1 MLPEMKT
8 GQQLLDEVKSRI
20 TETSVASALDSF
32 RRREHI
38 VFLDVRDPNETSL
51 GRIPGALAISRGNLE
66 SKIEALVPRD
76 AMLIVYCSNGQRSA
90 FATETLET
98 MGYRNV
104 TSLREGFRGWVDA
117 GGDVED

>member
-1 MLPEMKT
+1 MKT

-20 TETSVASALDSF
+20 HETTVASALDGF
-32 RRREHI
+32 RRREHV

-51 GRIPGALAISRGNLE
+51 GRIPGAVVISRGNLE
-66 SKIEALVPRD
+66 SKVEAAVPRD
-76 AMLIVYCSNGQRSA
+76 AMVVIYCANGNRSA
-90 FATETLET
+90 FAAETLEQ

-104 TSLREGFRGWVDA
+104 SSLREGFRGWVDA

>member
-1 MLPEMKT
+1 MKT
-8 GQQLLDEVKSRI
+8 GQELLDEVKARVE
-20 TETSVASALDSF
+20 ETTVTSALDSF

-51 GRIPGALAISRGNLE
+51 GRIPGALVISRGHLE
-66 SKIEALVPRD
+66 SKVEALVPRD
-76 AMLIVYCSNGQRSA
+76 AMVVVYCANGNRSA
-90 FATETLET
+90 FAADTMEQ

-104 TSLREGFRGWVDA
+104 TSLRDGFRGWVDA

>member
-1 MLPEMKT
+1 MKT
-8 GQQLLDEVKSRI
+8 GQQLLDDVRSRI

-38 VFLDVRDPNETSL
+38 VFLDVRDPNETAL

-76 AMLIVYCSNGQRSA
+76 AMLIVYCSNGARSA
-90 FATETLET
+90 FAAETLEI

>member
-1 MLPEMKT
+1 MKT
-8 GQQLLDEVKSRI
+8 GQELLDEAKSRI

-32 RRREHI
+32 RRREHL

-51 GRIPGALAISRGNLE
+51 GRIPGALVISRGNLE

-76 AMLIVYCSNGQRSA
+76 AMLIVYCSNGHRSA
-90 FATETLET
+90 FAVETLEI

-104 TSLREGFRGWVDA
+104 TSMREGYRAWVAA

>member
-1 MLPEMKT
+1 MKT
-8 GQQLLDEVKSRI
+8 GQELLDEVKGRI

-51 GRIPGALAISRGNLE
+51 GRIPGSLAVSRGNLE
-66 SKIEALVPRD
+66 SKIDALVPRD
-76 AMLIVYCSNGQRSA
+76 AMVIVYCSNGNRSA
-90 FATETLET
+90 FAAETMEV

-104 TSLREGFRGWVDA
+104 TSMREGFRGWVSA

>member
-1 MLPEMKT
+1 MKT
-8 GQQLLDEVKSRI
+8 GQELLDDVKSRI
-20 TETSVASALDSF
+20 QETSVASALDSF

-38 VFLDVRDPNETSL
+38 VFLDVRDPNETAL
-51 GRIPGALAISRGNLE
+51 ARIPGAMVISRGNLE
-66 SKIEALVPRD
+66 SKVEAVLPRD
-76 AMLIVYCSNGQRSA
+76 AMVIVYCSNGNRSA
-90 FATETLET
+90 FAAETLEL

>member
-1 MLPEMKT
+1 MKT
-8 GQQLLDEVKSRI
+8 GQQLLDEVKGRI
-20 TETSVASALDSF
+20 SETSVASALDSY

-51 GRIPGALAISRGNLE
+51 GRIPGALVISRGNLE
-66 SKIEALVPRD
+66 SKVEALVPRG
-76 AMLIVYCSNGQRSA
+76 AMIVAYCANGNRSA
-90 FATETLET
+90 FAAETMEV

>member
-1 MLPEMKT
+1 MKT
-8 GQQLLDEVKSRI
+8 GQELLDEVKQRI
-20 TETSVASALDSF
+20 TETSVASALDSY

-38 VFLDVRDPNETSL
+38 VFLDVRDPNETGL
-51 GRIPGALAISRGNLE
+51 GRIPGALTVSRGNLE

-76 AMLIVYCSNGQRSA
+76 AMVIVYCANGNRAA
-90 FATETLET
+90 FAADVLEV

-104 TSLREGFRGWVDA
+104 TSLRDGFRGWVDA